1 MKKVYTTICF
11 FTSLTLYAQS
21 PGGVTGPTF
30 WLKANAGTATTT
42 NNAANASWVS
52 QGSVAATLNQG
63 TAANRPLYKN
73 GSGTAAPVSPVGSS
87 DNIFNYNPYLFF
99 DGTNDNL
106 FSTTSYDLGSA
117 STGMSEFGVVRP
129 ESGIVF
135 FEWNG
140 PNAMVKCKSD
150 GPQCLTDGFG
160 SFGTNN
166 QYNILNNTLPKIQHM
181 VGLSTG
187 LNATIGA
194 NGFVGYDQILVPTLV
209 GNNNPSG
216 SNADRTNVGCNVNT
230 GEFTRGGVTEIIL
243 YNRIITATEQLRI
256 NSYLAIKFGITL
268 GGAGSTTNYL
278 RSDGTTIWTSV
289 AAYHNK
295 VIGIGRDDNSAL
307 IQKQSH
313 QDDDS
318 VRIYRGTLAATNA
331 ANGST
336 FAVNNSFVMMG
347 SNTGKLCATTASNS
361 EMPAATLGCT
371 LNSRLE
377 REWRVTK
384 TNMNETFN
392 MDIKLASCANLTLVN
407 VADLRLLV
415 DDDGNFSNGGTQCYF
430 IGDGTGI
437 NFSYT
442 NPLLTI
448 TGISSTHI
456 PNNAT
461 RFITVASVN
470 PLTPLPVDLLSFEAK
485 LNSNKR
491 LIDIN
496 WTTESELNTTHFK
509 VEKIIGN
516 SWTTLETVSAIGSGN
531 SVTNYHIE
539 DLNPLIGENYFRL
552 KSVDNNGEYSYSD
565 IRVVLLDADQNVLQI
580 FPNPANN
587 LIQIV
592 LKGIEDKTIQLFD
605 ASGRLM
611 ECPVSVATEDMLILN
626 LENISSGVYTLKVEG
641 NETLSNRIIIQH

>member
-1 MKKVYTTICF
+1 MKKVFTTICF
-11 FTSLTLYAQS
+11 FTSLNLFAQS

-52 QGSVAATLNQG
+52 QGSVAATLAQG

-73 GSGTAAPVSPVGSS
+73 GSGTAAPVSPVGST

-117 STGMSEFGVVRP
+117 ATGMSEFGVIRP

-181 VGLSTG
+181 VGFSTG
-187 LNATIGA
+187 LNTTIGA
-194 NGFVGYDQILVPTLV
+194 NGFVGYDHILVPTSV
-209 GNNNPSG
+209 GNDNPSG

-243 YNRIITATEQLRI
+243 YNRIITAVEQLRI
-256 NSYLAIKFGITL
+256 NSYLAVKFGVTL

-278 RSDGTTIWTSV
+278 RSDGTAIWTSV

-318 VRIYRGTLAATNA
+318 VRIYRGTLAATNV
-331 ANGST
+331 ANAST

-347 SNTGKLCATTASNS
+347 SNTGKLCATAASNS
-361 EMPAATLGCT
+361 EMPAATLGCA

-377 REWRVTK
+377 REWRVTR
-384 TNMNETFN
+384 TNMAETYN

-407 VADLRLLV
+407 VLDLRLLV
-415 DDDGNFSNGGTQCYF
+415 DDDGNFANGGTQCYF
-430 IGDGTGI
+430 IGDGSGI
-437 NFSYT
+437 NFTYT

-448 TGISSTHI
+448 TGISTTHI

-470 PLTPLPVDLLSFEAK
+470 PLTPLPVELLSFDAK
-485 LNSNKR
+485 LNSSKR
-491 LIDIN
+491 VIDVS
-496 WTTESELNTTHFK
+496 WSTESEINTSHFK
-509 VEKIIGN
+509 VEKLVNN
-516 SWTTLETVSAIGSGN
+516 SWVTLETVTAVGSQN
-531 SVTNYHIE
+531 SVTDYKIE
-539 DLNPLIGENYFRL
+539 DINPFIGENYYRL
-552 KSVDNNGEYSYSD
+552 KSVDHNGEYSYSN
-565 IRVVLLDADQNVLQI
+565 IRVVLLEADQYQLHV
-580 FPNPANN
+580 FPNPATNSV
-587 LIQIV
+587 QIV
-592 LKGIEDKTIQLFD
+592 LKDIENKTVQMYD
-605 ASGRLM
+605 ASGRLIA
-611 ECPVSVATEDMLILN
+611 CPIFTATEDMVILN
-626 LENISSGVYTLKVEG
+626 LENIDSGLYTLKVIG
-641 NETLSNRIIIQH
+641 NETISKRIMVQH